1 MMRHPAVPVLYLVI
15 PCYNEASVLPLTLPL
30 FTAKL
35 TALTAA
41 GKIAPASR
49 VLLVDDGSRDATW
62 DIIAKAAAENPLVEG
77 LRLSRNR
84 GHQNALL
91 AGLMEARRWAD
102 ATVSMDC
109 DGQDD
114 PDAIDAMLAEYAAG
128 CEIVYGVRQDRRSDT
143 TFKRGSAQVF
153 YRLMNAMGA
162 ESVYN
167 HADYRLLSRRALD
180 GLAEFP
186 EVNLYL
192 RGLVP
197 LVGYRS
203 SSVYYTRT
211 PRVAGE
217 THYSLAKML
226 RLAMDGITSLS
237 VRPLKLITG
246 LGLGV
251 SAVSL
256 VMILWSV
263 IRFFMG
269 KTVTGWSSLMCV
281 ILFLGGV
288 QLLCVGVLGEY
299 IGKIYAEVK
308 HRPRYIVS
316 ETTRSDEQQP

>member
-1 MMRHPAVPVLYLVI
+1 MTRHPAVPVLYLVI

-41 GKIAPASR
+41 EKIAPASR

-143 TFKRGSAQVF
+143 AFKRGSAQVF

-167 HADYRLLSRRALD
+167 HADYRLMSRRALE

-203 SSVYYTRT
+203 SSAYYTRT

>member
-35 TALTAA
+35 TALTASK
-41 GKIAPASR
+41 KIAPASR

-143 TFKRGSAQVF
+143 AFKRGSAQIF

-167 HADYRLLSRRALD
+167 HADYRLMSRRALD

>member
-1 MMRHPAVPVLYLVI
+1 MMQHPAVPVLYLVI
-15 PCYNEASVLPLTLPL
+15 PCYNEAAVLPLTLPI

-41 GKIAPASR
+41 KKIAPASR

-62 DIIAKAAAENPLVEG
+62 NIIAKAAEESPLVEG

-128 CEIVYGVRQDRRSDT
+128 SEIVYGVRQDRRSDT
-143 TFKRGSAQVF
+143 AFKRGSAQLF

-167 HADYRLLSRRALD
+167 HADYRLMSRRALE
-180 GLAEFP
+180 GLAEFS

-211 PRVAGE
+211 LRVAGE
-217 THYSLAKML
+217 THYSLPKML

-281 ILFLGGV
+281 VLFLGGV

-308 HRPRYIVS
+308 RRPRYIVS
-316 ETTRSDEQQP
+316 ETTRSDGQ